1 MLTLTTVLC
10 ANPVCAADGVLVV
23 RAGLDVY
30 RLLGNGVLEDKLGKV
45 TAIQLTHT
53 TLTSKTK

>member
-45 TAIQLTHT
+45 TAIQLTNS
-53 TLTSKTK
+53 LY